1 MKAIEKLP
9 SVTPAEIIRAI
20 NFPVTDIE
28 RAPKVER
35 RRVTGPNLLL
45 AVQRAN
51 GEQTTYTA
59 DGAIA
64 IQSGT
69 VLLAKTGSAGAFT
82 LAAPT
87 AAQAGTR
94 LRIINQTAF
103 AHVITSTDNL
113 DDGVTGGAK
122 DTATFGAFAGAS
134 LELEAVNLKWSV
146 VSKHVCTIAAV

>member
-9 SVTPAEIIRAI
+9 SATPAEIFRAI

-35 RRVTGPNLLL
+35 RRVTGANLQR
-45 AVQRAN
+45 AVQRVN
-51 GEQTTYTA
+51 GEQTSYTT

-69 VLLAKTGSAGAFT
+69 VLLSKTSAGAFT

-87 AAQAGTR
+87 TAQNGTR
-94 LRIINQTAF
+94 LRIITTTAF
-103 AHVITSTDNL
+103 AHVITATNL
-113 DDGVTGGAK
+113 LEDGVTGGAK
-122 DTATFGAFAGAS
+122 DTATFAAFPGAA
-134 LELEAVNLKWSV
+134 LELEANAGEWYV